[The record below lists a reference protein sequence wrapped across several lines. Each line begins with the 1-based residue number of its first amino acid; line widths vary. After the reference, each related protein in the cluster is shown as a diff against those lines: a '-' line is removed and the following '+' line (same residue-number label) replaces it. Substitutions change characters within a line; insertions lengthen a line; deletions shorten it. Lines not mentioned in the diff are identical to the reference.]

1 MFVEWI
7 RGEQEREKWNCVC
20 VCMCVFVNKM
30 EKIDKS
36 RDLLSQ
42 SNGITNIGLD
52 CDHKVSYKT

>member
-1 MFVEWI
+1 MNK
-7 RGEQEREKWNCVC
+7 RGTGEREMRLCVC
-20 VCMCVFVNKM
+20 VNKM

>member
-7 RGEQEREKWNCVC
+7 RGEQEREKWDCACVC
-20 VCMCVFVNKM
+20 VNKM